1 MSRDRQKEAEN
12 SNVDS
17 EDTEYREEILDT
29 TLVEQR
35 RMKHKSPK
43 EVQVT

>member
-1 MSRDRQKEAEN
+1 MRGGRLSKDRQKEAEN

-17 EDTEYREEILDT
+17 EDMEYREEILNT

-35 RMKHKSPK
+35 R
-43 EVQVT
+43 